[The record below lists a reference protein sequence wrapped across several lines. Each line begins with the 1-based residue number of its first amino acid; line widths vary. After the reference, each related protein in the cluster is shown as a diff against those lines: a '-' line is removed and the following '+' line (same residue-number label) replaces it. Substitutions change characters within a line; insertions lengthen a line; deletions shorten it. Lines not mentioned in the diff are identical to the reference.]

1 MAMKLAS
8 LVAVLLLTGVAHAD
22 PAPTNPFSD
31 AAPMDPYAAQPAG
44 RMDPYA
50 GGRLHP
56 NAGRMQRGQLRQLLL
71 QRFDRNRDGRLE
83 PRERRQAARALQRL
97 AHKLMRQ
104 DERGMRRNR
113 FIRRY
118 DMNRDGNVGPGE
130 IPPAV
135 ADELRPLDRDGDGWL
150 QGDELP

>member
-1 MAMKLAS
+1 MKLAS

-22 PAPTNPFSD
+22 PTPFANPAPV
-31 AAPMDPYAAQPAG
+31 DPYAAPPPPPA
-44 RMDPYA
+44 
-50 GGRLHP
+50 
-56 NAGRMQRGQLRQLLL
+56 RGQLRQLLL

-97 AHKLMRQ
+97 AHKLLRQ
-104 DERGMRRNR
+104 DARAMRRNR

-118 DMNRDGNVGPGE
+118 DTNRDGNVGPGE
-130 IPPAV
+130 IPPPV